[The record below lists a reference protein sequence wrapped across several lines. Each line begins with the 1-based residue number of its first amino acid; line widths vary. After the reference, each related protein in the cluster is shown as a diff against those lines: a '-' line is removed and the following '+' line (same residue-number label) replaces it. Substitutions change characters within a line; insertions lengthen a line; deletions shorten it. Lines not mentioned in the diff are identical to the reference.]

1 MLDVALD
8 VVRDFIFIF
17 GVRIYLETFWSR
29 KSPTALYL
37 MLHFDFVREII
48 FIFTTKKNDLRHGNW
63 GGGRALAYCLVLDV
77 AFDFVRF
84 AHARYRQLHPA
95 CVCVC
100 LCVSVCLG
108 GGGLRRV
115 RPHELVQDGLVQGLV

>member
-1 MLDVALD
+1 
-8 VVRDFIFIF
+8 
-17 GVRIYLETFWSR
+17 
-29 KSPTALYL
+29 
-37 MLHFDFVREII
+37 
-48 FIFTTKKNDLRHGNW
+48 
-63 GGGRALAYCLVLDV
+63 
-77 AFDFVRF
+77 VRF

-108 GGGLRRV
+108 GVGGGGVGGGGGRPPRRV